1 MPNSRGVINVLKNI
15 TKTKASAL
23 PPCTCSA
30 LGSRPLARLDHRL
43 PSSVAPLGSNASSVR
58 HYSLSTTNTSTSS
71 NSKQSSL
78 PPTRTSRSILLAY
91 IAVPSLLGAFA
102 YQQFSPTDDSKRPL
116 SPDYFIPL
124 KINKVTRLNHNNT
137 LIELDLP
144 DSLSPRQYISAQK
157 YRRDEDPW
165 RIHSIFVKQ
174 PELQIQ
180 RPYTPLN
187 TCFLNRSPSESS
199 PSTTIQLLI
208 KRYDDGEVS
217 RYLHRLG
224 PGDQVQ
230 IRGPVLTTELP
241 KVDKIVFIAGGTG
254 ITPAH
259 QIITS
264 FLHHPT
270 ADPPPSISIL
280 YAAQEPV
287 LASSFEQLQKN
298 AKFPV
303 DLKMFFRMTNPS
315 RITEEVLEQELGRA
329 KDGRD
334 DCLVVVCGPESMIT
348 ELAGP
353 RARDLSPGPIG
364 GVLGK
369 LGYTSNQVLK
379 L

>member
-1 MPNSRGVINVLKNI
+1 MSSSGGVIKVLKNI

-23 PPCTCSA
+23 PPCTCTCSA
-30 LGSRPLARLDHRL
+30 LGSRLARLDHRL
-43 PSSVAPLGSNASSVR
+43 PSSVTPLGSNASSVR
-58 HYSLSTTNTSTSS
+58 HYSLSGSDTPTSS
-71 NSKQSSL
+71 NSKESS
-78 PPTRTSRSILLAY
+78 PPPNRKSRSTVLAY
-91 IAVPSLLGAFA
+91 LALPSLLGAFA
-102 YQQFSPTDDSKRPL
+102 FQHFSPTDDSKRPL

-124 KINKVTRLNHNNT
+124 KINKVTRLNHDNT
-137 LIELDLP
+137 LIGLDLP
-144 DSLSPRQYISAQK
+144 DSLSPRQYIAAQGS
-157 YRRDEDPW
+157 RGDEDPW

-187 TCFLNRSPSESS
+187 ISFLNPLPSESS

-230 IRGPVLTTELP
+230 IRGPMLTADLP
-241 KVDKIVFIAGGTG
+241 KVDRIVFIAGGTG

-264 FLHHPT
+264 FLRHPT
-270 ADPPPSISIL
+270 ANPPSISIL

-287 LASSFEQLQKN
+287 LASSLEQLEKDAN
-298 AKFPV
+298 FPV
-303 DLKMFFRMTNPS
+303 DLKVFSEMTSSS
-315 RITEEVLEQELGRA
+315 RITEQVLQKELGRA
-329 KDGRD
+329 KDGGEN
-334 DCLVVVCGPESMIT
+334 CLVVVCGPESMIT
-348 ELAGP
+348 DLAGP

-369 LGYTSNQVLK
+369 LGYTSSQVLK